1 VGTLEIQSAG
11 CRIIVAVSPNGQ
23 ASQGEDFRVIPPG
36 RIWDVDSALE
46 ITLRFSNH
54 ILQLCVAIPKKEA
67 GSLLQDSA
75 LQGIHLP
82 PVKNQSLISTAL

>member
-11 CRIIVAVSPNGQ
+11 CRIIVAVTPNGQ

-46 ITLRFSNH
+46 IT
-54 ILQLCVAIPKKEA
+54 
-67 GSLLQDSA
+67 
-75 LQGIHLP
+75 
-82 PVKNQSLISTAL
+82 